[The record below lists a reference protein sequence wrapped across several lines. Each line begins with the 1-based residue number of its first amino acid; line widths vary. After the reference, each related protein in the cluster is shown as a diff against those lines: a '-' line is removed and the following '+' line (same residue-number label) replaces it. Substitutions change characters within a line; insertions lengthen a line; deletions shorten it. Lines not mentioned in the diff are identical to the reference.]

1 MDARMSAADEMPRAY
16 LPLPEDRVTRRR
28 IAVVGGGLMGTATAY
43 AAARLGGADV
53 TVNLYEANQIG
64 HEGGASI
71 DSTRLFRH
79 AYGEWSHYTRWAA
92 ETFPLWLD
100 LERQSE
106 RTLDVQTGSVWAAHP
121 VNDAVI
127 PSAITRVF
135 ASEDPRAFIESSQ
148 K

>member
-1 MDARMSAADEMPRAY
+1 M
-16 LPLPEDRVTRRR
+16 TRRR

-92 ETFPLWLD
+92 ETFPLWRD
-100 LERQSE
+100 LERQSG
-106 RTLDVQTGSVWAAHP
+106 RTLYVPTGSVWAAHAES
-121 VNDAVI
+121 DAVI
-127 PSAITRVF
+127 PSAPEAVMPFGRKARTPSAPLAVIPFV
-135 ASEDPRAFIESSQ
+135 PV
-148 K
+148 